1 MIINEITKKTDDVT
15 AENGY
20 SLSNSNIDHTC
31 DCGNCGGNHNVVSN
45 EHKHADEQGY
55 NYEQTDKTCHD
66 SHEETELVVEKS
78 CKVKLVHKEVEDVDV
93 IYIDY
98 EFKLVGLSCANCARK
113 IENNLYKEEYVNHIK
128 IDLINQ
134 ILFIS
139 LVEGKITEQEL
150 IDLVTSI
157 VKKLEPHV
165 NVVLYKSNGVEI
177 TSRKNIRR
185 LESQND
191 KRQLIKIAIGG
202 IIFALATIIFYAFDL
217 SPRFMLPL
225 FILAYLILGLDV
237 LIVALKSLFKG
248 NAFNENLL
256 MSISTVGAFIIGEY
270 PEAAAVMLF
279 YKIGVFFENYAI
291 KKSYRSIEKL
301 LELEEEYVTAFI
313 ENKWKRCKPN
323 YLQTG
328 TRILV
333 KQGERVTIDGVVVE
347 GNGNIDTKA
356 LTGESMLRAVKEKDK
371 VLSGSIVSNGIL
383 TIETSCKYSESTAVK
398 LKKIVAE
405 AQNKKTKAES
415 FIGIFSKYYTPI
427 VVVLALVIVLVSPLL
442 GLLDLTES
450 LNRAFVFLVVSCP
463 CALVIS
469 VPLSYFA
476 GIGRASKEGI
486 LVKGGAYL
494 EKASKINHIFFD
506 KTGTLTKGNFK
517 VHKVV
522 SLCDY
527 KEIEILKIAKC
538 LEQYSEHPIAKSI
551 LEHSEMP
558 STENNFNLELE
569 QYGKIAVSNVSENI
583 GIGVRARI
591 EDKVYCIGNK
601 EILKSEEFKIYDIE
615 SLKEDSQKGSIVYL
629 TENGTLIGYI
639 LIVDE
644 IKSDSKST
652 LECLKKEFNIEVTM
666 LTGDSNKIASK
677 VANALN
683 ISKFY
688 SELLPQDKLQ
698 KVEKYYNEHKN
709 DIVACVGD
717 GINDSPILARVDV
730 GIAFGNVGSDIAIE
744 TSDVVIASDSI
755 SKVSMLIKIAKCT
768 KAIVIQNIVLAIG
781 IKVLFLL
788 LGMFGFINLWL
799 AVFGDV
805 GVMILAVLNAIRINY
820 KKIK

>member
-1 MIINEITKKTDDVT
+1 MKINEITKKTEDVT
-15 AENGY
+15 DEKGY
-20 SLSNSNIDHTC
+20 SLSNSNNTHAYDSDYC
-31 DCGNCGGNHNVVSN
+31 NCNHSEVSN
-45 EHKHADEQGY
+45 EDKCTSEQ
-55 NYEQTDKTCHD
+55 
-66 SHEETELVVEKS
+66 VVDKS
-78 CKVKLVHKEVEDVDV
+78 CKVKLVQKDVDDV
-93 IYIDY
+93 EVVYIDY

-113 IENNLYKEEYVNHIK
+113 IENILYKEEYVNLIK
-128 IDLINQ
+128 IDQINQ

-150 IDLVTSI
+150 TDLVVSI

-165 NVVLYKSNGVEI
+165 DVVLYKANGVEI

-185 LESQND
+185 LEIQND
-191 KRQLIKIAIGG
+191 KRQLIKIAVGG
-202 IIFALATIIFYAFDL
+202 IIFAIATIIFYAFDL
-217 SPRFMLPL
+217 PSKAMLL
-225 FILAYLILGLDV
+225 IFLLAYLILGFDV
-237 LIVALKSLFKG
+237 LIAALKALFKG

-279 YKIGVFFENYAI
+279 YKIGVFFENNAV

-313 ENKWKRCKPN
+313 DNKWKRCKPN
-323 YLQTG
+323 YLKIG

-347 GNGNIDTKA
+347 GTANIDTKA
-356 LTGESMLRAVKEKDK
+356 LTGESMLRFVKENDK

-383 TIETSCKYSESTAVK
+383 TIETSCKYSDSTAVK

-415 FIGIFSKYYTPI
+415 FIRIFSKYYTP
-427 VVVLALVIVLVSPLL
+427 VVVALALVIATVSPLF
-442 GLLDLTES
+442 GLLDVTES
-450 LNRAFVFLVVSCP
+450 LNRAFVFLVISCP

-476 GIGRASKEGI
+476 GIGRASKDGI

-527 KEIEILKIAKC
+527 SELEVLKIAKC

-551 LEHSEMP
+551 LEHSDMP
-558 STENNFNLELE
+558 SAENNFNLELE

-601 EILKSEEFKIYDIE
+601 EILKYEEFKIDDIK
-615 SLKEDSQKGSIVYL
+615 SLKEDSQNGSIVYL
-629 TENGTLIGYI
+629 TENGILIGYI
-639 LIVDE
+639 LIIDE

-652 LECLKKEFNIEVTM
+652 LDCLKNDFNIGITM
-666 LTGDSNKIASK
+666 LTGDSYKIASK
-677 VANALN
+677 ISKILN

-698 KVEKYYNEHKN
+698 KVEKYYSENKN

-717 GINDSPILARVDV
+717 GINDSPVLARVDV
-730 GIAFGNVGSDIAIE
+730 GIAFGGLGSDIAIE

-755 SKVSMLIKIAKCT
+755 SKVAMLIKIAKCT

-781 IKVLFLL
+781 IKVLFLI
-788 LGMFGFINLWL
+788 LGMFGLINLWL

-805 GVMILAVLNAIRINY
+805 GVMVLAVLNAIRINY